1 MSDKNTNNLK
11 RWWWPGQWLK
21 ICCSIWFDQS
31 FYIQT
36 IKPKIGDKN
45 TGRIIFIQ
53 TYLGSII
60 ITLFIFSILL
70 IIEKICFNY
79 IPEKPFLIL
88 FFLIIFISPLLLLWI
103 IKIDYLIPG
112 LPTLLPICIN
122 VLFIK
127 LAFLPYIENKTI
139 LNVLFYIIFCVLLG
153 ISTGIVFGIIQTIK
167 LDYKVI
173 VLWAF
178 ILYSII
184 GRNIYSVENIFL
196 KLIILIVTVTITY
209 FIGSFF
215 IIKSKG
221 WIQKRLKR
229 AI

>member
-1 MSDKNTNNLK
+1 
-11 RWWWPGQWLK
+11 
-21 ICCSIWFDQS
+21 
-31 FYIQT
+31 
-36 IKPKIGDKN
+36 
-45 TGRIIFIQ
+45 
-53 TYLGSII
+53 
-60 ITLFIFSILL
+60 
-70 IIEKICFNY
+70 
-79 IPEKPFLIL
+79 
-88 FFLIIFISPLLLLWI
+88 
-103 IKIDYLIPG
+103 
-112 LPTLLPICIN
+112 
-122 VLFIK
+122 
-127 LAFLPYIENKTI
+127 
-139 LNVLFYIIFCVLLG
+139 
-153 ISTGIVFGIIQTIK
+153 